1 MILKIEKKNELK
13 NYFVNF
19 DSTPLKS
26 QRLSVAKQA

>member
-19 DSTPLKS
+19 GLTPLKS
-26 QRLSVAKQA
+26 QRLSAAKQA